1 MPVKKPDITT
11 IAKPDMMTAL
21 AGTIVSLAA
30 TGAVAALTARRGGDS
45 YGGITRY
52 LPDTPSWGG
61 RESWWGS
68 DWRGADWRALSRR
81 PRGAWRSARDAGAD
95 AWQRASDRL
104 PALDVGDWMPSR
116 MPGMLPA
123 MLAGG
128 AVVAG
133 LAAVADHIYRPAQLT
148 PSKDSALPE
157 RTATGALAVLAL
169 GLAAGAV
176 AAYASE
182 PEPKR
187 GLARWFG

>member
-1 MPVKKPDITT
+1 MASSAYTGPVF
-11 IAKPDMMTAL
+11 DMAL
-21 AGTIVSLAA
+21 AQFQDVAEHLEIPEDQRMRLFMPKRTLIVSCPVNLDS
-30 TGAVAALTARRGGDS
+30 GRIAVFQGYRVQHHLTLGPTKGG
-45 YGGITRY
+45 TRFA
-52 LPDTPSWGG
+52 PSV
-61 RESWWGS
+61 
-68 DWRGADWRALSRR
+68 
-81 PRGAWRSARDAGAD
+81 
-95 AWQRASDRL
+95 
-104 PALDVGDWMPSR
+104 DVGDWMPSR